1 MKKFKKIIATLLVV
15 LSFATLLAGCSKKT
29 ECDICEEVAKCKSKK
44 IMVKRS
50 GFAMIVRISLMHL
63 AHYLTSF

>member
-15 LSFATLLAGCSKKT
+15 LSFATLLAGCTKKT

-44 IMVKRS
+44 IMGEK
-50 GFAMIVRISLMHL
+50 I
-63 AHYLTSF
+63 

>member
-29 ECDICEEVAKCKSKK
+29 ECDICEEVKKCNSKK
-44 IMVKRS
+44 IMGDSICCVDYCNS
-50 GFAMIVRISLMHL
+50 YWTGICCL
-63 AHYLTSF
+63 

>member
-29 ECDICEEVAKCKSKK
+29 ECDICEEVAKCKSKIK
-44 IMVKRS
+44 SI
-50 GFAMIVRISLMHL
+50 
-63 AHYLTSF
+63 

>member
-29 ECDICEEVAKCKSKK
+29 ECDICEEVKKCNSKK
-44 IMVKRS
+44 IMGEK
-50 GFAMIVRISLMHL
+50 IWICDDCQDKLDDL

>member
-29 ECDICEEVAKCKSKK
+29 EEAKTFMKFAKCKSKK
-44 IMVKRS
+44 IMGEKIWICDDCQDKLDAL
-50 GFAMIVRISLMHL
+50 GSL
-63 AHYLTSF
+63 FN